1 MIARIV
7 LKGTKTVCISELIV
21 VFIIYSRCGNGTKE
35 FFFSPCMQH
44 LMCGIPMM
52 ELNQDRDIY
61 KVGAPQKVY
70 FIVLVKHFMTTLYF

>member
-1 MIARIV
+1 MMARIV

-21 VFIIYSRCGNGTKE
+21 VFIIYSRCGKE
-35 FFFSPCMQH
+35 LFFSPCMQH
-44 LMCGIPMM
+44 VMCGIPMM